1 MAPDRRRVPD
11 RPPDE
16 GLDPTLPP
24 QGYRLEVG
32 EDGVRSRG
40 ADEAGLRHARAT
52 LAQLRH
58 DANAPDGRAGA
69 TLPACRIEDWP
80 DFSVRGVMLDVS
92 RDRVPTLATLFALVE
107 RLAGWKVNQVQL
119 YMEHTFAYAR
129 HEEVWRLAD
138 PFTAEDVH
146 ALDAHC
152 RSLGVELVANQN
164 TLGHFERWLR
174 HERYRALAIAPDG
187 FDWVFGIHRP
197 PLTLDPA
204 KPGSLELVTDLLG
217 QLVPAVTS
225 SRVHVGLD
233 EPWELPAERHGD
245 WATWLAALRDL
256 DELDGRELLVWG
268 DVLAAHPDLIA
279 ALPDDVTVC
288 EWGYEDDHPFDERAS
303 RLAAAGVPFW
313 MSPGTSSW
321 LSVTGRV
328 DNMLGNV
335 SSAARAGLTH
345 GAAGLLV
352 TDWGDMGHHQQPPV
366 SDPGLAVAAAFGWC
380 VDAHA
385 DLDTDGVA
393 ALLDAHCYD
402 DPTGETGRAVVAL
415 GRTPRMVTPRPP
427 NMSALAVHLLLPQWK
442 VGSGLTG
449 GLEQAEL
456 DRVEGLLDDTLA
468 RLGRAAPRRRD
479 GALVIDEVRATAA
492 LARLSCHDAAVR
504 LAGDGTLAGAGA
516 ERRGALDTELSA
528 YVAEHRRLWLARHR
542 PGGLDDST
550 AWFDHLA
557 QCYRDGDADR
567 SWFGPFG

>member
-1 MAPDRRRVPD
+1 
-11 RPPDE
+11 
-16 GLDPTLPP
+16 
-24 QGYRLEVG
+24 
-32 EDGVRSRG
+32 
-40 ADEAGLRHARAT
+40 
-52 LAQLRH
+52 
-58 DANAPDGRAGA
+58 
-69 TLPACRIEDWP
+69 
-80 DFSVRGVMLDVS
+80 MLDVS

-288 EWGYEDDHPFDERAS
+288 EWGYEDNHPFDERAS

-366 SDPGLAVAAAFGWC
+366 SDPGLAVAAAFGWG